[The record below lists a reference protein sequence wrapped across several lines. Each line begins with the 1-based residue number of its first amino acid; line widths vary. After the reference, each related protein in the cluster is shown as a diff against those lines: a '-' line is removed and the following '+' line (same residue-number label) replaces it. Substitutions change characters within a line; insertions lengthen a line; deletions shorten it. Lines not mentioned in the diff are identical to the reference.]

1 MTLTTENVYNSL
13 RNVMDP
19 ELDHN
24 VVELGLIQGVEIE
37 DGEVYID
44 LQLTSPHC
52 PFANEII
59 QRVTQ
64 AVMKVD
70 GVKDVSIECPCQNDD

>member
-1 MTLTTENVYNSL
+1 MTLTTENVYDSL
-13 RNVMDP
+13 RKVMDP

-24 VVELGLIQGVEIE
+24 VVELGLIQDVEID
-37 DGEVYID
+37 DGEVFID

-64 AVMKVD
+64 AVMNVE
-70 GVKDVSIECPCQNDD
+70 GVKEVSIECPCQGDD

>member
-1 MTLTTENVYNSL
+1 MALSAEKVFESL

-24 VVELGLIQGVEIE
+24 VVELGLIQGVEVE
-37 DGEVYID
+37 DGEVFID

-59 QRVTQ
+59 RRVTEN
-64 AVMKVD
+64 VRKLE
-70 GVKDVSIECPCQNDD
+70 GVREVSIECPCQTE

>member
-1 MTLTTENVYNSL
+1 MSLTTENVYDSL
-13 RNVMDP
+13 RKVMDP

-24 VVELGLIQGVEIE
+24 VVELGLIQGVEID

-59 QRVTQ
+59 QRVTK
-64 AVMKVD
+64 AVMSVD
-70 GVKDVSIECPCQNDD
+70 GVKDVSIECPCQGDD